1 MSNLNENQAEAKP
14 KALKES
20 TVKRYDVHQLTRHLE
35 IISNHMMIPSFRI
48 DTIIREYD
56 SYTNS
61 YFVYCQIHE
70 INRDMIIDAIE
81 STYRKLKIDWSW
93 PNLQHGKF

>member
-1 MSNLNENQAEAKP
+1 MKNLNEIQNAAKP
-14 KALKES
+14 KALRES
-20 TVKRYDVHQLTRHLE
+20 TIKRYDVHQLTRHLE
-35 IISNHMMIPSFRI
+35 KLQDYFLIAPFRI

-70 INRDMIIDAIE
+70 TNRDMIIDAIE
-81 STYRKLKIDWSW
+81 STYRELKIDCSW
-93 PNLQHGKF
+93 PNLQHANF